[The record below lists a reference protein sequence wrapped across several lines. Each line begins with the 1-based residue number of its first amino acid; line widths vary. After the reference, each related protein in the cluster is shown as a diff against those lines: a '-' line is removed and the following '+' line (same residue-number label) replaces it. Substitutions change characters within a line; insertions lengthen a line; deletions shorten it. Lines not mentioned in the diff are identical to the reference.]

1 MFFVV
6 VFALRY
12 MYHNI
17 SVCILQVFLY
27 FYYIQKV
34 PQADSERLPKGTK
47 IITIIQITEEVKEHP
62 DSAD

>member
-1 MFFVV
+1 MQ
-6 VFALRY
+6 LRIKSLVAFY
-12 MYHNI
+12 FTTY
-17 SVCILQVFLY
+17 L